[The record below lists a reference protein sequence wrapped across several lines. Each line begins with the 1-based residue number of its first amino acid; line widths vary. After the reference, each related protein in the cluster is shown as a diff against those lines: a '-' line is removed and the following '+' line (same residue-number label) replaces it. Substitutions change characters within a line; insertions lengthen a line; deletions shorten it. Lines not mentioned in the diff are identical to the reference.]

1 MSEETIH
8 ISSAVISTRPELGPA
23 LAAQI
28 AAIPDTEVHAAKDGK
43 IVVVMEGP
51 SAGALGERLAAL
63 AALPGV
69 LCANMVFEQ
78 ADAPELA
85 DAPEPTESPA

>member
-1 MSEETIH
+1 MAEGTVH
-8 ISSAVISTRPELGPA
+8 ISSAVVSTRPELGPA
-23 LAAQI
+23 LAAHI
-28 AAIPDTEVHAAKDGK
+28 AAIPDTEVYATENGK

-51 SAGALGERLAAL
+51 SAEALGERLAAL

-78 ADAPELA
+78 V
-85 DAPEPTESPA
+85 DAPEPSEPPA